1 MSRIVDPENMSSFD
15 RQYLQDRNI
24 DPDEYAE
31 RFVLDEDEE
40 TVVPRLESV
49 EEDEAEVEST
59 GEDVPYSQW
68 KLAELKQELKN
79 RNLSYAGKDPAV
91 LIARLEESDAEAAED
106 ADTEGDDEGD
116 DEDA

>member
-1 MSRIVDPENMSSFD
+1 MSRIVDPENMSKFD
-15 RQYLQDRNI
+15 RQYLSDRNI

-31 RFVLDEDEE
+31 RFQLTEDDV
-40 TVVPRLESV
+40 VVPRDPEP
-49 EEDEAEVEST
+49 EEAEVQST
-59 GEDVPYSQW
+59 GEDVPYTQW
-68 KLAELKQELKN
+68 RLAELKTELKN

-91 LIARLEESDAEAAED
+91 LIARLEESDAEQAED